1 MIKPVQIKILGMY
14 ICTKQIYFEMSCNT
28 CFWCYR
34 NKNELFLYRTVSLLK
49 AEPLELYGKSLF
61 VYSGLVNVLKLN

>member
-1 MIKPVQIKILGMY
+1 MKKKAMIKPVQIKILGMY

-34 NKNELFLYRTVSLLK
+34 NKNELF
-49 AEPLELYGKSLF
+49 F
-61 VYSGLVNVLKLN
+61 V